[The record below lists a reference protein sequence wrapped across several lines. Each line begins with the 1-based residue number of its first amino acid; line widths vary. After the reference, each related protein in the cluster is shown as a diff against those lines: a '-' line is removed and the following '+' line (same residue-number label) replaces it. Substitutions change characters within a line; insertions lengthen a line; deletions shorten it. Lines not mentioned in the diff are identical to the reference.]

1 MTAQILSLIKE
12 LNADQLFT
20 LTFVS
25 NVVEWE
31 GQESLATSSSLTQAI
46 RIIRFNS
53 TVTETSSFISIDN

>member
-1 MTAQILSLIKE
+1 MTAQIFSLIKE